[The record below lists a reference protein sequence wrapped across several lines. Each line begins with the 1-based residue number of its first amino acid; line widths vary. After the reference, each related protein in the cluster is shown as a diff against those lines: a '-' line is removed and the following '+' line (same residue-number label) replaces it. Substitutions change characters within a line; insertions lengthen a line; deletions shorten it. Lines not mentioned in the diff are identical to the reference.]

1 MQRIEEALDPLPPSL
16 ESAAAQARDRFHKM
30 SPESQTEIF
39 QQVLNPAIME
49 RPAWAIPGC
58 PFVHVESAPIPEVV
72 QQVVTQTIDELLD
85 HGSLPPHM
93 SLNAMN
99 ALGTSVPRYKAHETR
114 AIVSAMGA
122 ITLGLSVGAAMGM
135 SAFTTSAMATIV
147 GGAGAFFLRDLMRRP
162 DYHGEFAAGCLL
174 ECMHADQVL
183 RGRSDTIPTLTESVH
198 SYFNDP
204 NIPRVYNN
212 PVQSEGF
219 LAARTLRI
227 FGYSPVE
234 IFEGFRAPNSLSPED
249 SLIINLLLESLYPQE
264 ISLDQPLTE
273 TLRNPTK
280 GTNEKTVSLLET
292 LNRAHFT
299 WALRDKQ
306 KLRHEVAIRILEIPE
321 NQDLS
326 ATE

>member
-1 MQRIEEALDPLPPSL
+1 MHRIEEALNPLPPSL
-16 ESAAAQARDRFHKM
+16 ESDTARARDLFHRM

-39 QQVLNPAIME
+39 QQVLNPAILE

-58 PFVHVESAPIPEVV
+58 PFVHVASAPIPEIV
-72 QQVVTQTIDELLD
+72 QQVVTQTIDELLAY
-85 HGSLPPHM
+85 GSLPPHM
-93 SLNAMN
+93 SFNAMN
-99 ALGTSVPRYKAHETR
+99 ALGMSVPRYKADETR
-114 AIVSAMGA
+114 EVVSTMVGGA
-122 ITLGLSVGAAMGM
+122 LVLGVGAAMGM
-135 SAFTTSAMATIV
+135 SPYVTFVMTTILGSAVAWGVI
-147 GGAGAFFLRDLMRRP
+147 DLMRRP

-249 SLIINLLLESLYPQE
+249 SLISNLLLESLYPQE